1 MLAQAVKRLY
11 PSAKIAIGPAVDNGF
26 YYDFDVEKPFT
37 QEDLESIEAEMKS
50 IVKSGLALER
60 FTLTPD
66 AAIKLLQEMEEP
78 YKVELANEHA
88 QKGEPISFY
97 KQGEFTDLC
106 AGPHLL
112 TTAPLKA
119 IKLTNCTGAY
129 WRGDAK
135 NAQLC
140 RVYGT
145 AFPKASQLEE
155 YLKRVEEAKSR
166 DHNKL
171 GRELELF
178 TTSDLI
184 GQGLPIL
191 LPKGARIIQTL
202 QRFVEDEEQKRG
214 WLLTKRRIWQKA
226 ICISFQA
233 IGTITRT
240 ACLSWATKKAT
251 KRFLH
256 CAP

>member
-1 MLAQAVKRLY
+1 MIQVTLKNGAVKEYEENTTAAEVAKSLGGGLFKAVCACKIDGSVCDLRTELTKDCTLELLTFEEEEGKKAFWHTASHVLAQAVKRLY

-135 NAQLC
+135 MRSFAECMGRRSRRLRSWKSTLKGWRRQ
-140 RVYGT
+140 
-145 AFPKASQLEE
+145 KA
-155 YLKRVEEAKSR
+155 A
-166 DHNKL
+166 
-171 GRELELF
+171 
-178 TTSDLI
+178 TITSW
-184 GQGLPIL
+184 
-191 LPKGARIIQTL
+191 AANWNFL
-202 QRFVEDEEQKRG
+202 QR
-214 WLLTKRRIWQKA
+214 
-226 ICISFQA
+226 
-233 IGTITRT
+233 RT
-240 ACLSWATKKAT
+240 
-251 KRFLH
+251 
-256 CAP
+256 